1 MIKVT
6 DATKAAW
13 KSDAAHK
20 EIEIRIPEA
29 DITLSNED
37 IVSESLELKEAIE
50 SSGNLSFQGCIAASL
65 KVECFTLVDDT
76 LEGMWIEADIV
87 ADNTQTIPLF
97 RGYISEVTNQTHE
110 EFTTVIRAYDA
121 LYKINNTDVTSWYNG
136 LSFPMT
142 VQAFRNSFFTRVGVT
157 QVADYLTNDGIAI
170 QKTIEDKV
178 IMGSKIIKA
187 ICQING
193 RFGRISRTGR
203 FEYVHLTEAAEAL
216 YPAEDL
222 YPDDDIYPS
231 DENAVDNVLK
241 AHYSAISFE
250 NYRVVSIDKVQ
261 VIDKSGQIAASAG
274 SGSNIFTL
282 KDNPLVWGLSS
293 ASLQAVA
300 RNLYNTV
307 QGLWYTPSEVKCVGL
322 PYVECGDFVL
332 MSARLSIIR
341 SYVLSR
347 TLKGIQAITDSFS
360 ADGDRKLPP
369 YVPDVKTQ
377 VNANSQAITTE
388 ANTRQSQIN
397 AEASTRQSQI
407 NAEANTRQNQINAVN
422 VRCDSLNAKDAQIE
436 SLVATKASI
445 TDLNATNANVSNLT
459 ARAANIESLVATKAS
474 IAQLNATNATIAH
487 VNSQLVNT
495 NQLVAQKAS
504 ITELNAVK
512 ATVNYINARYIT
524 ASQVTTAVN
533 NALQGQITCGSLRTG
548 SISIY
553 DGSGYTNLYTLL
565 DRRYVTRY

>member
-1 MIKVT
+1 MIRVT

-76 LEGMWIEADIV
+76 LEGMWIEADII

-121 LYKINNTDVTSWYNG
+121 LFKINNTDVTSWYNS

-142 VQAFRNSFFTRVGVT
+142 VQAFRNSFFNRVGVT
-157 QVADYLTNDGIAI
+157 QIADYLTNDGITI

-187 ICQING
+187 ICQLNG

-222 YPDDDIYPS
+222 YPDNDIYPS

-250 NYRVVSIDKVQ
+250 NYRVASIDKVQ
-261 VIDKSGQIAASAG
+261 IIDKSGQIAASSG

-293 ASLQAVA
+293 ANLQAVA
-300 RNLYNTV
+300 RNLYNTI

-347 TLKGIQAITDSFS
+347 TLKGIQAITDSFK
-360 ADGDRKLPP
+360 APGDKKQPVYTP
-369 YVPDVKTQ
+369 NIQTQ
-377 VNANSQAITTE
+377 TNANAQAITNEASTRQTQITNE

-407 NAEANTRQNQINAVN
+407 NAEAQARQNADNNEASIRANQVQAVN
-422 VRCDSLNAKDAQIE
+422 VRCDNLVSKDAQIE

-445 TDLNATNANVSNLT
+445 TDL
-459 ARAANIESLVATKAS
+459 
-474 IAQLNATNATIAH
+474 QATNATIAH
-487 VNSQLVNT
+487 VNAQLVNT

-524 ASQVTTAVN
+524 AQQVTTAVN
-533 NALQGQITCGSLRTG
+533 SALQGQITCGSLRTG

-565 DRRYVTRY
+565 DRRYVKKY

>member
-1 MIKVT
+1 MIKVLDT
-6 DATKAAW
+6 TKSKW
-13 KSDAAHK
+13 KSDASHK
-20 EIEIRIPEA
+20 ELVIRIPEA
-29 DITLSNED
+29 HISLTNED

-50 SSGNLSFQGCIAASL
+50 SSDNLSFQGCIAASL
-65 KVECFTLVDDT
+65 KVEVFTLVDDT
-76 LEGMWIEADIV
+76 LEGMAIECDIT
-87 ADNTQTIPLF
+87 ADNTETIPLF
-97 RGYISEVTNQTHE
+97 RGYIAEVTNATHE

-121 LYKINNTDVTSWYNG
+121 LYKINNTDVTSWYNA
-136 LSFPMT
+136 LTFPMT
-142 VQAFRNSFFTRVGVT
+142 AQAFRNSFFARVGVT
-157 QVADYLTNDGIAI
+157 QVADYLTNDGITI
-170 QKTIEDKV
+170 NKTIDDKV

-187 ICQING
+187 ICQLNG

-216 YPAEDL
+216 YPDEHL
-222 YPDDDIYPS
+222 YPDNDIFPS

-241 AHYSAISFE
+241 AHYQTISFE
-250 NYRVVSIDKVQ
+250 NYRVASIDKVQ
-261 VIDKSGQIAASAG
+261 LVDKSGAIVASTG

-282 KDNPLVWGLSS
+282 KDNPLIWGMS
-293 ASLQAVA
+293 QANLNSVC
-300 RNLYNTV
+300 RNLYNTI
-307 QGLWYTPSEVKCVGL
+307 QGLWYTPSQVKCVGL

-341 SYVLSR
+341 AYVLSR
-347 TLKGIQAITDSFS
+347 TLKGIQAITD
-360 ADGDRKLPP
+360 AYKAPGDKKQPV
-369 YVPDVKTQ
+369 YTPDLQTQ
-377 VNANSQAITTE
+377 TNANAQKITNEANTRQTQITNE

-397 AEASTRQSQI
+397 AEAT
-407 NAEANTRQNQINAVN
+407 TRQNQINAEAQARANADNNEANIRAQQVQAVN
-422 VRCDSLNAKDAQIE
+422 VRCDNLVSKDAQIE

-445 TDLNATNANVSNLT
+445 TDL
-459 ARAANIESLVATKAS
+459 
-474 IAQLNATNATIAH
+474 QATNATIAH
-487 VNSQLVNT
+487 VNAQLVNT

-548 SISIY
+548 SISLY

>member
-1 MIKVT
+1 MIKIS
-6 DATKAAW
+6 DATKGAW
-13 KSDAAHK
+13 KSDASHK
-20 EIEIRIPEA
+20 EIVIRIPEA
-29 DITLSNED
+29 DITLTNED

-50 SSGNLSFQGCIAASL
+50 SSDNLSFQGCIAASL
-65 KVECFTLVDDT
+65 KIECFTLVDDT
-76 LEGMWIEADIV
+76 LEGMRIECDITADE
-87 ADNTQTIPLF
+87 TETIPLF
-97 RGYISEVTNQTHE
+97 RGYITEVTNQTHE

-121 LYKINNTDVTSWYNG
+121 LYKINKLDVTSWYNS
-136 LSFPMT
+136 LTFPMT
-142 VQAFRNSFFTRVGVT
+142 VQAFRNSFFSRVGIS
-157 QVADYLTNDGIAI
+157 QVADYLPNDGITI

-178 IMGSKIIKA
+178 IMGARIIKA

-193 RFGRISRTGR
+193 RYGRISRRGL

-216 YPAEDL
+216 YPREDL
-222 YPDDDIYPS
+222 YPADDIYPS

-241 AHYSAISFE
+241 AHYTSIEFE
-250 NYRVVSIDKVQ
+250 NYRVASINKVQ
-261 VIDKSGQIAASAG
+261 IVDKSGQIAASAG
-274 SGSNIFTL
+274 SGTNVFTL
-282 KDNPLVWGLSS
+282 KDNPLVWGMSQQTLN
-293 ASLQAVA
+293 AVA
-300 RNLYNTV
+300 RNLFNSV

-332 MSARLSIIR
+332 MGARLSIIR

-347 TLKGIQAITDSFS
+347 TLKGIQAITDAYKSP
-360 ADGDRKLPP
+360 GDKNQPV
-369 YVPDVKTQ
+369 YVPDIKAQ
-377 VNANSQAITTE
+377 ANANAQAITNEASTRQTQITNE
-388 ANTRQSQIN
+388 ANTRQSQISAETTARQQADA
-397 AEASTRQSQI
+397 AEASARQNAI
-407 NAEANTRQNQINAVN
+407 NNEANIRANQIQAVN
-422 VRCDSLNAKDAQIE
+422 VRCDNLVSKDAQIE

-445 TDLNATNANVSNLT
+445 TDL
-459 ARAANIESLVATKAS
+459 
-474 IAQLNATNATIAH
+474 QATNATIAH
-487 VNSQLVNT
+487 VNAQLVNT

-504 ITELNAVK
+504 ITELNAVR

>member
-1 MIKVT
+1 MIKVLDT
-6 DATKAAW
+6 TKSAW
-13 KSDAAHK
+13 KSDASHK
-20 EIEIRIPEA
+20 ELVIRIPEA
-29 DITLSNED
+29 HISLTNED

-50 SSGNLSFQGCIAASL
+50 SSDNLSFQGCIAASL
-65 KVECFTLVDDT
+65 KVEVFTLVDDT
-76 LEGMWIEADIV
+76 LEGMAIECDIT
-87 ADNTQTIPLF
+87 ADNTETIPLF
-97 RGYISEVTNQTHE
+97 RGYIAEVTNATHE

-121 LYKINNTDVTSWYNG
+121 LYKINNTDVTSWYNA
-136 LSFPMT
+136 LTFPMT
-142 VQAFRNSFFTRVGVT
+142 AQAFRNSFFARVGVT
-157 QVADYLTNDGIAI
+157 QVADYLTNDGIPI
-170 QKTIEDKV
+170 NKTIDDKV

-187 ICQING
+187 ICQLNG

-216 YPAEDL
+216 YPDEHL
-222 YPDDDIYPS
+222 YPDNDIYPS

-241 AHYSAISFE
+241 AHYQTISFE
-250 NYRVVSIDKVQ
+250 NYRVASIDKVQ
-261 VIDKSGQIAASAG
+261 LVDKSGAIVASTG

-282 KDNPLVWGLSS
+282 KDNPLIWGMS
-293 ASLQAVA
+293 QANLNSVC
-300 RNLYNTV
+300 RNLYNTI
-307 QGLWYTPSEVKCVGL
+307 QGLWYTPSQVKCVGL

-341 SYVLSR
+341 AYVLSR
-347 TLKGIQAITDSFS
+347 TLKGIQAITD
-360 ADGDRKLPP
+360 AYKAPGDKKQPV
-369 YVPDVKTQ
+369 YTPDLQTQ
-377 VNANSQAITTE
+377 TNANAQKITNEANTRQTQITNE

-407 NAEANTRQNQINAVN
+407 NGVN
-422 VRCDSLNAKDAQIE
+422 SRCDSLQAKDAQIE

-445 TDLNATNANVSNLT
+445 TDLNAANANIQNLY
-459 ARAANIESLVATKAS
+459 AKDAQIESLVATKAN
-474 IAQLNATNATIAH
+474 IRDLQATNATIAH

-504 ITELNAVK
+504 ITDLNAVR

-548 SISIY
+548 SISLY
-553 DGSGYTNLYTLL
+553 DGSGYTNLYSLL

>member
-76 LEGMWIEADIV
+76 LEGMWIEADII

-142 VQAFRNSFFTRVGVT
+142 VQAFRNSFFNRVGVT
-157 QVADYLTNDGIAI
+157 QVADYLTNDGITI

-178 IMGSKIIKA
+178 IMGAKIIKS

-250 NYRVVSIDKVQ
+250 NYRVASIDKVQ

-274 SGSNIFTL
+274 SGTNIFTL

-293 ASLQAVA
+293 ANLQAVA

-347 TLKGIQAITDSFS
+347 TLKGIQAITDSFK
-360 ADGDRKLPP
+360 APGDKKQPVYTP
-369 YVPDVKTQ
+369 NIQTQ
-377 VNANSQAITTE
+377 ANANAQAITNEASTRQTQITNE

-407 NAEANTRQNQINAVN
+407 NAEAQARQNADNNEANIRANQVQAVN
-422 VRCDSLNAKDAQIE
+422 VRCDQLVSKDAQIE

-445 TDLNATNANVSNLT
+445 TDL
-459 ARAANIESLVATKAS
+459 
-474 IAQLNATNATIAH
+474 QATNATIAH
-487 VNSQLVNT
+487 VNAQLVNT

-524 ASQVTTAVN
+524 AQQVTTAVN
-533 NALQGQITCGSLRTG
+533 SALQGQITCGSLRTG
-548 SISIY
+548 SISLY

>member
-1 MIKVT
+1 MIKVLDT
-6 DATKAAW
+6 TKSAW
-13 KSDAAHK
+13 KSDASHK
-20 EIEIRIPEA
+20 ELVIRIPEA
-29 DITLSNED
+29 HISLTNED
-37 IVSESLELKEAIE
+37 ICSESLELKEAIE
-50 SSGNLSFQGCIAASL
+50 SSDNLSFQGCIAASL
-65 KVECFTLVDDT
+65 KVEVFTLVDDT
-76 LEGMWIEADIV
+76 LEGMAIECDIT
-87 ADNTQTIPLF
+87 ADNTETIPLF
-97 RGYISEVTNQTHE
+97 RGYIAEVTNATHE

-121 LYKINNTDVTSWYNG
+121 LYKINNTDVTSWYNA
-136 LSFPMT
+136 LTFPMT
-142 VQAFRNSFFTRVGVT
+142 AQAFRNSFFARVGVT
-157 QVADYLTNDGIAI
+157 QVADYLTNDGITI
-170 QKTIEDKV
+170 NKTIDDKV

-187 ICQING
+187 ICQLNG

-216 YPAEDL
+216 YPDEHL
-222 YPDDDIYPS
+222 YPDNDIFPS

-241 AHYSAISFE
+241 AHYQTISFE
-250 NYRVVSIDKVQ
+250 NYRVASIDKVQ
-261 VIDKSGQIAASAG
+261 LVDKSGAIVASTG

-282 KDNPLVWGLSS
+282 KDNPLIWGMS
-293 ASLQAVA
+293 QANLNSVC
-300 RNLYNTV
+300 RNLYNTI
-307 QGLWYTPSEVKCVGL
+307 QGLWYTPSQVKCVGL

-341 SYVLSR
+341 AYVLSR
-347 TLKGIQAITDSFS
+347 TLKGIQAITD
-360 ADGDRKLPP
+360 AYKAPGDKKQPV
-369 YVPDVKTQ
+369 YTPDLQTQ
-377 VNANSQAITTE
+377 TNANAQKITNEANTRQTQITNE

-397 AEASTRQSQI
+397 AEAT
-407 NAEANTRQNQINAVN
+407 TRQNQINAEAQARANADNNEANIRAQQVQAVN
-422 VRCDSLNAKDAQIE
+422 VRCDNLVSKDAQIE

-445 TDLNATNANVSNLT
+445 TDL
-459 ARAANIESLVATKAS
+459 
-474 IAQLNATNATIAH
+474 QATNATIAH
-487 VNSQLVNT
+487 VNAQLVNT

-548 SISIY
+548 SISLY

>member
-76 LEGMWIEADIV
+76 LEGMWIEADII

-142 VQAFRNSFFTRVGVT
+142 VQAFRNSFFNRVGVT

-250 NYRVVSIDKVQ
+250 NYRVASIDKVQ

-274 SGSNIFTL
+274 SGTNIFTL

-293 ASLQAVA
+293 ANLQAVA

-347 TLKGIQAITDSFS
+347 TLKGIQAITDSFK
-360 ADGDRKLPP
+360 APGDKKQPVYTP
-369 YVPDVKTQ
+369 NIQTQ
-377 VNANSQAITTE
+377 ANANAQAITNEASTRQTQITNE

-407 NAEANTRQNQINAVN
+407 NAEAQARQNADNNEANIRANQVQAVN
-422 VRCDSLNAKDAQIE
+422 VRCDQLVSKDAQIE

-445 TDLNATNANVSNLT
+445 TDL
-459 ARAANIESLVATKAS
+459 
-474 IAQLNATNATIAH
+474 QATNATIAH
-487 VNSQLVNT
+487 VNAQLVNT

-504 ITELNAVK
+504 IAELNAVK

-524 ASQVTTAVN
+524 AQQVTTAVN
-533 NALQGQITCGSLRTG
+533 SALQGQITCGSLRTG
-548 SISIY
+548 SISLY

>member
-20 EIEIRIPEA
+20 AIEIRIPEA

-76 LEGMWIEADIV
+76 LEGMWIEADII

-142 VQAFRNSFFTRVGVT
+142 IQAFRNSFFNRVGVT
-157 QVADYLTNDGIAI
+157 QVADYLTNDGITI

-178 IMGSKIIKA
+178 IMGAKIIKS

-250 NYRVVSIDKVQ
+250 NYRVASIDKVQ

-274 SGSNIFTL
+274 SGTNIFTL

-293 ASLQAVA
+293 ANLQAVA

-347 TLKGIQAITDSFS
+347 TLKGIQAITDSFK
-360 ADGDRKLPP
+360 APGDKKQPVYTP
-369 YVPDVKTQ
+369 NIQTQ
-377 VNANSQAITTE
+377 ANANAQAITNEASTRQTQITNE

-397 AEASTRQSQI
+397 AEA
-407 NAEANTRQNQINAVN
+407 ATRQNQINAEAQARQNADNNEANIRANQVQAVN
-422 VRCDSLNAKDAQIE
+422 VRCDQLVSKDAQIE

-445 TDLNATNANVSNLT
+445 TDL
-459 ARAANIESLVATKAS
+459 
-474 IAQLNATNATIAH
+474 QATNATIAH
-487 VNSQLVNT
+487 VNAQLVNT

-504 ITELNAVK
+504 IAELNAVK

-524 ASQVTTAVN
+524 AQQVTTAVN
-533 NALQGQITCGSLRTG
+533 SALQGQITCGSLRAG
-548 SISIY
+548 SISLY

>member
-76 LEGMWIEADIV
+76 LEGMWIEADII

-250 NYRVVSIDKVQ
+250 NYRVASIDKVQ

-369 YVPDVKTQ
+369 YAPDVKTQ

>member
-76 LEGMWIEADIV
+76 LEGMWIEADII

-142 VQAFRNSFFTRVGVT
+142 VQAFRNSFFNRVGVT
-157 QVADYLTNDGIAI
+157 QVADYLTSDGITI

-178 IMGSKIIKA
+178 IMGAKIIKA

-250 NYRVVSIDKVQ
+250 NYRVASIDKVQ

-274 SGSNIFTL
+274 SGTNIFTL

-293 ASLQAVA
+293 ANLQAVA

-347 TLKGIQAITDSFS
+347 TLKGIQAITDSFK
-360 ADGDRKLPP
+360 APGDKKQPVYTP
-369 YVPDVKTQ
+369 NIQTQ
-377 VNANSQAITTE
+377 ANANAQAITNEASTRQTQITNE

-407 NAEANTRQNQINAVN
+407 NAEAQARQNADNNEANIRANQVQAVN
-422 VRCDSLNAKDAQIE
+422 VRCDQLVSKDAQIE

-445 TDLNATNANVSNLT
+445 TDL
-459 ARAANIESLVATKAS
+459 
-474 IAQLNATNATIAH
+474 QATNATIAH
-487 VNSQLVNT
+487 VNAQLVNT

-504 ITELNAVK
+504 IAELNAVK
-512 ATVNYINARYIT
+512 ATVSYINARYIT
-524 ASQVTTAVN
+524 AQQVTTAVN
-533 NALQGQITCGSLRTG
+533 SALQGQITCGSLRTG
-548 SISIY
+548 SISLY

>member
-1 MIKVT
+1 MYKVT
-6 DATKAAW
+6 QETKNAY
-13 KSDAAHK
+13 KSDASHK
-20 EIEIRIPEA
+20 EIVIRIPDA
-29 DITLSNED
+29 NITLTNED
-37 IVSESLELKEAIE
+37 IVSESLELKESIE
-50 SSGNLSFQGCIAASL
+50 SSENLSFQGCIASSL
-65 KVECFTLVDDT
+65 KIEAFTLVDDT
-76 LEGMWIEADIV
+76 LEGMWIEVDITADQ
-87 ADNTQTIPLF
+87 TETIPLF
-97 RGYISEVTNQTHE
+97 RGYISEITNQTHE
-110 EFTTVIRAYDA
+110 EYTTVIRAYDA
-121 LYKINNTDVTSWYNG
+121 LYKINKTDVTSWYNS

-142 VQAFRNSFFTRVGVT
+142 VQAFRNSFFQRVGVT
-157 QVADYLTNDGIAI
+157 QVADYLTNDGVTI

-187 ICQING
+187 ICQVNG
-193 RFGRISRTGR
+193 RFGRISRTGS

-222 YPDDDIYPS
+222 YPSEDIYPS

-241 AHYSAISFE
+241 AHYTKISFE
-250 NYRVVSIDKVQ
+250 NYRVASINKVQ
-261 VIDKSGQIAASAG
+261 IVAKSGQIVATAG

-282 KDNPLVWGLSS
+282 KDNPLVWGLSQ
-293 ASLQAVA
+293 ANLNAVA

-307 QGLWYTPSEVKCVGL
+307 QGLWYTPSQVSCVGL

-332 MSARLSIIR
+332 MTARLSIIR
-341 SYVLSR
+341 AYVLSR
-347 TLKGIQAITDSFS
+347 TLKGIQAITD
-360 ADGDRKLPP
+360 AYKAPGDKNQPV
-369 YVPDVKTQ
+369 YTPDLQTQ
-377 VNANSQAITTE
+377 TNANAQNITNEANTRQTQITNE

-407 NAEANTRQNQINAVN
+407 NGVN
-422 VRCDSLNAKDAQIE
+422 SRCDSLQAKDAQIE

-445 TDLNATNANVSNLT
+445 TDLNAANANIQNLY
-459 ARAANIESLVATKAS
+459 AKDAQIESLVATKAN
-474 IAQLNATNATIAH
+474 IRDLQATNATIAH

-504 ITELNAVK
+504 ITDLNAVR

>member
-13 KSDAAHK
+13 KSDVAHK

-37 IVSESLELKEAIE
+37 IVSDSLELKEAIE

-142 VQAFRNSFFTRVGVT
+142 VQAFRNSFFNRVGVT
-157 QVADYLTNDGIAI
+157 QVADYLTNDGITI

-178 IMGSKIIKA
+178 IMGAKIIKA

-250 NYRVVSIDKVQ
+250 NYRVASIDKVQ

-274 SGSNIFTL
+274 SGTNIFTL

-293 ASLQAVA
+293 ANLQAVA

-347 TLKGIQAITDSFS
+347 TLKGIQAITDSFK
-360 ADGDRKLPP
+360 APGDKKQPVYTP
-369 YVPDVKTQ
+369 NIQTQ
-377 VNANSQAITTE
+377 ANANAQAITNEASTRQTQITNE

-397 AEASTRQSQI
+397 AEASTRQNQI
-407 NAEANTRQNQINAVN
+407 NAEAQARQNADNNEANIRANQVQAVN
-422 VRCDSLNAKDAQIE
+422 VRCDQLVSKDAQIE

-445 TDLNATNANVSNLT
+445 TDL
-459 ARAANIESLVATKAS
+459 
-474 IAQLNATNATIAH
+474 QATNATIAH
-487 VNSQLVNT
+487 VNAQLVRT

-504 ITELNAVK
+504 IAELNAVK

-524 ASQVTTAVN
+524 AQQVTTAVN
-533 NALQGQITCGSLRTG
+533 SALQGQITCGSLRTG
-548 SISIY
+548 SISLY

>member
-76 LEGMWIEADIV
+76 LEGMWIEADII

-142 VQAFRNSFFTRVGVT
+142 VQAFRNSFFNRVGVT
-157 QVADYLTNDGIAI
+157 QVADYLTNDGITI

-178 IMGSKIIKA
+178 IMGAKIIKA

-250 NYRVVSIDKVQ
+250 NYRVASIDKVQ

-274 SGSNIFTL
+274 SGTNIFTL

-293 ASLQAVA
+293 ANLQAVA

-347 TLKGIQAITDSFS
+347 TLKGIQAITDSFK
-360 ADGDRKLPP
+360 APGDKKQPVYTP
-369 YVPDVKTQ
+369 NIQTQ
-377 VNANSQAITTE
+377 TNANAQAITNEASTRQTQITNE

-407 NAEANTRQNQINAVN
+407 NAEAQARQNADNNEANIRANQVQAVN
-422 VRCDSLNAKDAQIE
+422 VRCDQLVSKDAQIE

-445 TDLNATNANVSNLT
+445 TDL
-459 ARAANIESLVATKAS
+459 
-474 IAQLNATNATIAH
+474 QATNATIAH
-487 VNSQLVNT
+487 VNAQLVNT

-504 ITELNAVK
+504 IAELNAVK

-524 ASQVTTAVN
+524 AQQVTTAVN
-533 NALQGQITCGSLRTG
+533 SALQGQITCGSLRTG
-548 SISIY
+548 SISLY